1 MIIHLKNLSV
11 KYGKKIVLDNIDYK
25 ILSGKH
31 LLIGPNGSGKTT
43 FAKCLL
49 GLIKYE
55 GKIFDD
61 ENKKYSTNLLEV
73 YKIMNLKVKDII
85 NIYSEI
91 FYVRKEN
98 ITSMI
103 RKFKME
109 RILDNK
115 ISNLST
121 GESKVLGFSI
131 ALNLNS
137 NLIVLDEPFEGLD
150 LSRKNLLINVINDI
164 ENNMVIITHEL
175 DIIEKLKI
183 EGISFLLNGKIL
195 GEYNDIKLKNIY
207 FSRNKMGNVIDSF
220 NTGRN
225 EYFITEGTGEYPI
238 TSFRTIE
245 EILGVE

>member
-150 LSRKNLLINVINDI
+150 LSRKNLLINVIN
-164 ENNMVIITHEL
+164 
-175 DIIEKLKI
+175 EKLKI